1 MTLWTG
7 LMVAATVLFDIV
19 GQTLFKLGLG
29 RMATTPRDGPL
40 EFWRGVLREPRVL
53 AGVGIYALEFLFWFA
68 VLARVDLSI
77 AVPLASLSYCGVL
90 VASRLLLRETVS
102 LQRWLGAA
110 LVTGGVAVILLA
122 APH

>member
-1 MTLWTG
+1 MTLWTA

-29 RMATTPRDGPL
+29 RMATAPRDGTL
-40 EFWRGVLREPRVL
+40 AFWRGVLREPRVL